1 MIAIQM
7 SKNIYSLLLLISAI
21 LSACSS
27 NENSKELAEIE
38 GVEGSAANR
47 KIKQADLDRLGQS
60 LTFHASF
67 DKGAD
72 ADFALGDPRIYSGKT
87 IAGQQKPVSSEPG
100 LGNPPLAIAKGQGKF
115 GDALDFT
122 LENTHVVFYKAE
134 KNVAYS
140 TKDFSGTLSFWLKLD
155 PQKIPQTYT
164 DPIQLTDKDYSNSAI
179 WVDFTKNDI
188 PSDFRL
194 GIFGDQKV
202 WDKKNLKGASEEFF
216 WRLLKIVKP
225 PFSSDKWT
233 HVVVSWEGINTDQ
246 IARGKLYF
254 DGKSQGETGAI
265 TEPFVWILPE
275 ATIRLGTGPFV
286 GMFDDI
292 AIFDRSLT
300 NEEVKDL
307 YELKGGVRDLH
318 PHTSEASS
326 N

>member
-1 MIAIQM
+1 MN
-7 SKNIYSLLLLISAI
+7 KFYSLLLLISTL

-27 NENSKELAEIE
+27 DEKSKDAAERR
-38 GVEGSAANR
+38 GANAPAAHDKPKAGSLSALS
-47 KIKQADLDRLGQS
+47 KS

-67 DKGAD
+67 DQGAD

-87 IAGQQKPVSSEPG
+87 VADQQKPVSSEPG
-100 LGNPPLAIAKGQGKF
+100 LGNPALAIVPGEGKF
-115 GDALDFT
+115 GDALEFT
-122 LENTHVVFYKAE
+122 LENSHVVFYKAE
-134 KNVAYS
+134 KNVPYA

-179 WVDFTKNDI
+179 WVDFTKNDT

-194 GIFGDQKV
+194 GIYGDQKV

-225 PFSSDKWT
+225 PFSFDNWT
-233 HVVVSWEGINTDQ
+233 HVVVTWEGINTDQ

-254 DGKSQGETGAI
+254 DGKFQGETGGI
-265 TEPFVWILPE
+265 TEPFVWDLPE

-286 GMFDDI
+286 GMFDDL

-300 NEEVKDL
+300 DEEVKDL
-307 YELKGGVRDLH
+307 YELKGGVTDLN
-318 PHTSEASS
+318 PTISGASD

>member
-1 MIAIQM
+1 M
-7 SKNIYSLLLLISAI
+7 KHNFYIYLFITTI
-21 LSACSS
+21 LSACAS
-27 NENSKELAEIE
+27 NEKAKEVQEKKEGFGTPTSIISTKSNDLSALSKA
-38 GVEGSAANR
+38 
-47 KIKQADLDRLGQS
+47 

-87 IAGQQKPVSSEPG
+87 APDQQKPVSSEPG
-100 LGNPPLAIAKGQGKF
+100 LGNPALAIVPEQGKF
-115 GDALDFT
+115 GAALEFT
-122 LENTHVVFYKAE
+122 KENSHVVFYKAE

-140 TKDFSGTLSFWLKLD
+140 PKNFSGTASFWLRLD
-155 PQKIPQTYT
+155 PQEIPQTYT

-179 WVDFTKNDI
+179 WVDFTKNDT

-225 PFSSDKWT
+225 PFSRDKWT
-233 HVVVSWEGINTDQ
+233 HVVVSWEGLNTDQ

-254 DGKSQGETGAI
+254 DGKFKGETGGI
-265 TEPFVWILPE
+265 REPFVWDLPE

-286 GMFDDI
+286 GMFDEL
-292 AIFDRSLT
+292 AIFNRSLT
-300 NEEVKDL
+300 DEEVKIL
-307 YELKGGVRDLH
+307 YELKGGVADLQ
-318 PHTSEASS
+318 P
-326 N
+326 